1 MNFLKLLDQIGE
13 YAIRFA
19 NYLRSQP
26 KRIAVT
32 SCDIARRAVVSVKY
46 GFEKLRKRI
55 KVIPFEKRV
64 AIAVTASAIT
74 FICWQMFAYTVYQS
88 LFIIVN
94 LVFTASLALYV
105 SRLIYRIREQ
115 RRDFDQ
121 RLQSLA
127 TVRRRREAE
136 LQQVRAENEILKQ
149 SLSKEKVYEAKSQS
163 LIDAIKMNKAAQQP
177 GDEAGHFILL
187 SISQCFEICG
197 GIIYLRDK
205 NSEEEVLNYAGS
217 FALDEKPSRMT
228 MTIDDALVGEVFK
241 SCKPMYL
248 ADIPSENM
256 RAITGLGRARELQ
269 MYILPISIDQ
279 KVIGIIE
286 VASFVKLDIA
296 NLWDS
301 VNEQLAQEI

>member
-1 MNFLKLLDQIGE
+1 MKFFRLLDQLGD
-13 YAIRFA
+13 YVIRLARFLEIQPKWILVA
-19 NYLRSQP
+19 VRTGVQKVFLSLKNGLEKLRSQ
-26 KRIAVT
+26 
-32 SCDIARRAVVSVKY
+32 
-46 GFEKLRKRI
+46 I
-55 KVIPFEKRV
+55 KIISFEKRV
-64 AIAVTASAIT
+64 AIAVTASAIA
-74 FICWQMFAYTVYQS
+74 FICWQMFAYAVYQS

-105 SRLIYRIREQ
+105 SRLLFRIREQ

-127 TVRRRREAE
+127 MVRRRREAE
-136 LQQVRAENEILKQ
+136 LQQVRAENDVLKQ
-149 SLSKEKVYEAKSQS
+149 SLSKEKVYEATSES
-163 LIDAIKMNKAAQQP
+163 LINAIKSNKALRQP
-177 GDEAGHFILL
+177 SDEPGHYILL

-205 NSEEEVLNYAGS
+205 NSENEELNYAGS
-217 FALDEKPSRMT
+217 YALDEKPSRLT
-228 MTIDDALVGEVFK
+228 MTADDALVGEVFRN
-241 SCKPMYL
+241 CQPMYL

-269 MYILPISIDQ
+269 MYILPISIDK

-296 NLWDS
+296 NLWDK